1 MWLGTLQ
8 YNVGPDKDIRNL
20 SMGGGGGDLDTLT
33 YVDYMCVVCAYAEWV
48 NSQ

>member
-20 SMGGGGGDLDTLT
+20 SMGGGGDLDTLT